1 MDFEFLTY
9 LIISI
14 GMILAGYLIKR
25 YLKWAKISNLNKIL
39 GIGVYWLLLYSN
51 VLLII
56 GSITFIL
63 SFFVLILPFI
73 AEYIF

>member
-1 MDFEFLTY
+1 MDIEFLTY

-25 YLKWAKISNLNKIL
+25 YLKWAKISNLNKVL
-39 GIGVYWLLLYSN
+39 GIGVYWLMLYSN